1 MNNLPKWDLSP
12 LYLGIEDNNISQDI
26 EILEKKTKDF
36 AKNYNGFISDMHA
49 DGLYIAISE
58 YEIIENISTKL
69 YTFAFLQYVTDL
81 TNENVVAFL
90 QKIKD
95 KLTDISTNLTFF
107 SLQINNLSDEDF
119 DKLIK
124 QDGKISQYVDYLKNI
139 RRFKKHNLSNEIEN
153 LIINKDS
160 SGISQII
167 RLFDEHSARL
177 KFNIDGKSL
186 NLSAAI
192 ELLSSG
198 SGDMRKNA
206 AGEISKV
213 FGENAWFYGIILNTV
228 AKDKSID
235 DNLRYYKS
243 PISSRNLSNFIEDDV
258 VECLINSVKSRYP
271 QISHRY
277 YKLKA
282 KLMNKE
288 FLEYY
293 DRNAPISV
301 ADDKIFTFDQ
311 AREIVLDSYYGFNE
325 EIGKIVESFFANKL
339 IDAEPSPFK
348 MSGAFCHPNATE
360 HNPYIMLNYF
370 GKTRDVSTMA
380 HELGH
385 GVHMQLSRKCG
396 QLMQHAPL
404 TLAETASLFGEQLV
418 FERLLKTS
426 ISDKEKIA
434 ILSNKIEDSINTVIR
449 QISFCDF
456 ENTIHKERARGELT
470 TSKISSIWLETQR
483 DSLGEYVKLSNEY
496 SNYWCYVSH
505 FIHAPF
511 YVYSYAFG
519 NLLVNSLYNCYKN
532 EKVQNFSTKYIEL
545 LSSGGKV
552 HHSDAL
558 KPFGLNAKDQD
569 FWLSGLS
576 LIEKLIDDLEF
587 IVNKNENR
595 V

>member
-1 MNNLPKWDLSP
+1 MSNLPKWDLSP
-12 LYLGIEDNNISQDI
+12 MYSGIEDNNIALDI
-26 EILEKKTKDF
+26 EIIEKKTREF
-36 AKNYNGFISDMHA
+36 AKNYNGFISEMHT
-49 DGLYIAISE
+49 DGLCMAISE

-69 YTFAFLQYVTDL
+69 YTLAFLNYVTDL
-81 TNENVVAFL
+81 TKENNVSFL

-95 KLTDISTNLTFF
+95 KLTEISTNLTFF
-107 SLQINNLSDEDF
+107 TLQINNLPDDEF
-119 DKLIK
+119 EKLIT
-124 QDGKISQYVDYLKNI
+124 QDGKIAQYIDYLKNI
-139 RRFKKHNLSNEIEN
+139 RRFKDHNLSNEIEN
-153 LIINKDS
+153 ILINKDS

-167 RLFDEHSARL
+167 RLFDEYSARL
-177 KFNIDGKSL
+177 KFNIDGKAL
-186 NLSAAI
+186 NLSAAM
-192 ELLSSG
+192 ELLSST
-198 SGDMRKNA
+198 SSEVRKNA
-206 AGEISKV
+206 AGEISRV
-213 FGENAWFYGIILNTV
+213 FGENSWFYSIIINTV
-228 AKDKSID
+228 AKDKSVN
-235 DNLRYYKS
+235 DNLRQYKN
-243 PISSRNLSNFIEDDV
+243 PISSRNLANFIEDEV

-282 KLMNKE
+282 KMMNKE
-288 FLEYY
+288 YLEYY
-293 DRNAPISV
+293 DRNAPISETS
-301 ADDKIFTFDQ
+301 DQTFTFDQ
-311 AREIVLDSYYGFNE
+311 AKEIVLDSYYGFNN
-325 EIGKIVESFFANKL
+325 EIGQIVESFFTNNL

-360 HNPYIMLNYF
+360 CNPYIMLNYF

-418 FERLLKTS
+418 FEKLLKTS

-456 ENTIHKERARGELT
+456 ENTIHRERAKGELT
-470 TSKISSIWLETQR
+470 ASKISSIWLETQR
-483 DSLGEYVKLSNEY
+483 DSLGESVKLSNDY
-496 SNYWCYVSH
+496 SNYWSYISH

-532 EKVQNFSTKYIEL
+532 EKVANFSTKYIEL

-558 KPFGLNAKDQD
+558 KPFELSAKEGD

-576 LIEKLIDDLEF
+576 LIEKLIDELEF
-587 IVNKNENR
+587 IVNKK
-595 V
+595 